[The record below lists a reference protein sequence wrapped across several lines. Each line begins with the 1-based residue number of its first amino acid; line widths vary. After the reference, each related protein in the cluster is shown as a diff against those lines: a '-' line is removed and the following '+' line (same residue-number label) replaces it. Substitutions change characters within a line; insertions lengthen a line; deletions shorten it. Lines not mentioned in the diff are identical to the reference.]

1 MDRENIKT
9 IISYFLGGLI
19 GLTIGIFIGSGIRDK
34 TMIDQKAI
42 IEEQQGLIN
51 SYVEF
56 VKQKCPDKECDCSW
70 YEDFYY
76 EHAEEMGAYE

>member
-19 GLTIGIFIGSGIRDK
+19 GLTIGIFIGTGIRDK

-56 VKQKCPDKECDCSW
+56 VKQKCPDKECYCGW
-70 YEDFYY
+70 LQDFYD
-76 EHAEEMGAYE
+76 EWHEEVGAYE